1 VHSKEVLSISK
12 MINRFMPRI
21 SVFRAKVIAL
31 IILGINSA
39 AGSLN
44 ALYAAGPVTPPMF
57 RIESQWNLGG
67 AGGWG
72 DPLLDS
78 ATHSLYIPRTDR
90 VMVVDIETGK
100 ESAEVT
106 GFVGVRNIALD
117 DDGRFGYVTDL
128 TDGTAGFV
136 RVFDR
141 TSLKIVASVPV
152 GLNPDAVAFEPTTKT
167 VFVFSTSAR
176 NASILDTATNH
187 VVATI
192 ALPARPSSA
201 VADGRGAVLVAMP
214 GLGQIIRIDAAAR
227 KISASWSLAPCVGP
241 RGLAIDRADRQ
252 LFAVCE
258 NRKLIAL
265 NVNNGRVVFFR
276 EVAEGTGELRF
287 DSRHQLLFL
296 TSGSGTLTIFRGRAG
311 GFIKLQEL
319 NTLPGAQALVI
330 SPEETKA
337 YLVTA
342 KFGQR
347 TGNTSEELR
356 YRPTPVVGSFT
367 VLVVGHRLAPP

>member
-1 VHSKEVLSISK
+1 
-12 MINRFMPRI
+12 M
-21 SVFRAKVIAL
+21 FRAKVITL
-31 IILGINSA
+31 MILGINSA
-39 AGSLN
+39 AASLN

-117 DDGRFGYVTDL
+117 DSGRFGYVTDL

-152 GLNPDAVAFEPTTKT
+152 GLNPDAISFEPTTKT
-167 VFVFSTSAR
+167 VFIFSTSAR

-201 VADGRGAVLVAMP
+201 VADGKGAVLWQCRASARLFALMLRQERYQHHGRSRRALVQEGWP
-214 GLGQIIRIDAAAR
+214 STGQID
-227 KISASWSLAPCVGP
+227 S
-241 RGLAIDRADRQ
+241 
-252 LFAVCE
+252 F
-258 NRKLIAL
+258 
-265 NVNNGRVVFFR
+265 
-276 EVAEGTGELRF
+276 LR
-287 DSRHQLLFL
+287 SV
-296 TSGSGTLTIFRGRAG
+296 
-311 GFIKLQEL
+311 K
-319 NTLPGAQALVI
+319 
-330 SPEETKA
+330 
-337 YLVTA
+337 TA
-342 KFGQR
+342 
-347 TGNTSEELR
+347 N
-356 YRPTPVVGSFT
+356 
-367 VLVVGHRLAPP
+367 